1 MEKRWKIPSSSST
14 SKLTTISKK
23 TLPPVSVPKV
33 TAPKVTVPDVPKITV
48 PANPAKKFDIPDAPK
63 SLPSKPVS
71 KPDIPDAVPPK
82 NTGVAPPATGKGTTP
97 SKPTNPEKGSSPIK
111 PSGDGTKPTLE
122 KGSGPAKPNGDRSNP
137 NTNSGDPTSP
147 SKPDK
152 PKDGPAEKANDP
164 ATDKP
169 DAQDKKEKDGQGSGN
184 QGNKPT
190 TTAAG
195 KSKATSTAD
204 GNGEGMEPVQHS
216 KEQPTGEQGGAVDD
230 FASGF
235 QGSPQGQDS
244 TTTQTNR
251 EEEQSQEAPAKSD
264 KFGGAAELAVHAASG
279 DPMAILNS
287 LLHKNIVPPA
297 ALVNILGPYLPNIY
311 SAAKANKMFNQYE
324 VIKMLVK
331 SKMVSDN
338 VLIASATK
346 FASAGELLRGV
357 GGAQVKAVL
366 RNANRK
372 GLVQTADMQAII
384 PTLPLGGAGA
394 GMSGDGFGHD
404 SPHAS
409 TDFGMSQNDQQ
420 IGDPFSDSQ
429 VGGGEFSDPLPG
441 GEFSNAHSG
450 DINGDFSNPQNGHQ
464 NVNDGFSGQQF
475 NDMTAFGMASE
486 EPMNMNNDFS
496 GDNFGATN
504 VGAADDQ
511 SLAPAFEKRQ
521 SAGLLDNLDESQS
534 AQLVDELVKNGQL
547 DPDSLLTL
555 SLEEQILLPES
566 LVDALSK
573 TGASQNYEAL
583 DTIVQEGNIAM
594 SDLFVKL
601 LASKI
606 LSTDAVVQQVSMLNP
621 NPIELMKT
629 IRANVPA
636 GALAAVIGAGGLAA
650 GVGMLAKNPDN
661 MKGLMDQG
669 MSAFGKFKGK
679 GKNSTTTAKSTK
691 KGTSSRF
698 SWGKRNSTKKPVKVT
713 TLPAFGVK
721 TLQVRA
727 PTKTQMPKGTKTL
740 GSTAARTPNSL
751 LTGKTDTTPKENKLV
766 GSTGSTGPSGIAG
779 KSNTALAAR
788 PTPTKSS
795 SMFNFGSKS
804 KSSSGLTSSSSKLS
818 KSKSTSK
825 LTASK
830 KV

>member
-1 MEKRWKIPSSSST
+1 MEKRWKFPSSS
-14 SKLTTISKK
+14 KLSVPKVTV
-23 TLPPVSVPKV
+23 PDVPKV
-33 TAPKVTVPDVPKITV
+33 TAPKVTVPKVPEVPKKVNI
-48 PANPAKKFDIPDAPK
+48 PAKPTKKIDVPDAPN

-82 NTGVAPPATGKGTTP
+82 NTGVAPPSTGKGTTP
-97 SKPTNPEKGSSPIK
+97 SKPTTPEKGSSPGK
-111 PSGDGTKPTLE
+111 PSGDGTKPTPE
-122 KGSGPAKPNGDRSNP
+122 KGTASAKPNGDGSKP
-137 NTNSGDPTSP
+137 STTSGDPTSP
-147 SKPDK
+147 GKPDK
-152 PKDGPAEKANDP
+152 PKDGSAEKANDP

-169 DAQDKKEKDGQGSGN
+169 DAKDKKDKDGQGSGN

-195 KSKATSTAD
+195 KSKATTTAD

-216 KEQPTGEQGGAVDD
+216 REQPANEQGGAVDD

-251 EEEQSQEAPAKSD
+251 EEEQSQEEPAKSD
-264 KFGGAAELAVHAASG
+264 KFAGAAELAVHAASG

-287 LLHKNIVPPA
+287 LLHKNVVPPA
-297 ALVNILGPYLPNIY
+297 VLVNILGPYLPNIY
-311 SAAKANKMFNQYE
+311 SAAKANNMFNQYE

-331 SKMVSDN
+331 SKMVSNN

-372 GLVQTADMQAII
+372 GLVQLADMQAII
-384 PTLPLGGAGA
+384 PTLPPGGAGA
-394 GMSGDGFGHD
+394 GMSGDGFGHE
-404 SPHAS
+404 SQHAG

-420 IGDPFSDSQ
+420 LGDPFSDSQ
-429 VGGGEFSDPLPG
+429 IGGEVSDPFPG
-441 GEFSNAHSG
+441 GEFSNANSG
-450 DINGDFSNPQNGHQ
+450 DINGDFSTPPNGHQ
-464 NVNDGFSGQQF
+464 NMNDGFSGQQF

-486 EPMNMNNDFS
+486 EPMNINND
-496 GDNFGATN
+496 FGATN
-504 VGAADDQ
+504 FGVADDQ
-511 SLAPAFEKRQ
+511 SFAPAFEKRQ

-669 MSAFGKFKGK
+669 MNAFGKFKGK
-679 GKNSTTTAKSTK
+679 GKNSTTTAKPIK

-698 SWGKRNSTKKPVKVT
+698 SWGKTNSTKKPVKVT
-713 TLPAFGVK
+713 TLPALGVK
-721 TLQVRA
+721 TLQVGA
-727 PTKTQMPKGTKTL
+727 PTKTQLPKGTKTL
-740 GSTAARTPNSL
+740 GSSAASSTQKSL
-751 LTGKTDTTPKENKLV
+751 LTGTQPI
-766 GSTGSTGPSGIAG
+766 IAG
-779 KSNTALAAR
+779 KSTTALAAR
-788 PTPTKSS
+788 PAPTKSS

-804 KSSSGLTSSSSKLS
+804 KSPSGLSSSSSKLT